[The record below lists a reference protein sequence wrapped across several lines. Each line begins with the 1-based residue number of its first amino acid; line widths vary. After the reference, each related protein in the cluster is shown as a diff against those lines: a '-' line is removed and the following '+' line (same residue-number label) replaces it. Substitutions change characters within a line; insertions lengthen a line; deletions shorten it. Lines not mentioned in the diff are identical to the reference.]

1 MKTNIILTDGGLET
15 DIIFNHNIELEHFAA
30 FPLVETDS
38 GRVVLEKYYR
48 DYLELSKN
56 NGTGFILES
65 PTWRANLDWGKQLGY
80 TEEQLIA
87 SNKKAIAFMEELRRA
102 YKTSN
107 SEIKI
112 SGQLGPRGD
121 GYQVQDVMTNSEAAK
136 YHEMQVKAFKE
147 AQVDMVTA
155 ITMTYSEE
163 ALGIVKAA
171 QLYEVPVVVSF
182 TVEVDGRLPSGENLE
197 DVITKLDW
205 VTDNY
210 PLYYMI
216 NCAHPTHFIHLFE
229 TDAIWKNRIQGLRAN
244 ASCKSHAELDEATE
258 LDKGNA
264 CELGQ
269 LHTRLQELLPNL
281 RVFGGCCGTD
291 ISHITEIYSAL
302 RTSNKSLFTEEGV
315 LVPICE
321 TYIVAAEKAPKCG
334 C

>member
-15 DIIFNHNIELEHFAA
+15 DIIFNHNIDLEHFAA

-38 GRVVLEKYYR
+38 GRVILEKYYR

-65 PTWRANLDWGKQLGY
+65 PTWRANLDWGRQLGY
-80 TEEQLIA
+80 TEEQLIV
-87 SNKKAIAFMEELRRA
+87 SNKKAIAFMEELRGT
-102 YKTSN
+102 YKTSVP
-107 SEIKI
+107 EIKI

-121 GYQVQDVMTNSEAAK
+121 GYKVHDVMTYSEAAK
-136 YHEMQVKAFKE
+136 YHELQVKAFKE

-171 QLYEVPVVVSF
+171 QLYEAPVVVSF

-197 DVITKLDW
+197 EVITKLDW
-205 VTDNY
+205 ITDSY

-229 TDAIWKNRIQGLRAN
+229 TDAIWKNRIHGLRAN

-258 LDKGNA
+258 LDRGNET
-264 CELGQ
+264 ELGQ

-291 ISHITEIYSAL
+291 ISHIREIYSAL
-302 RTSNKSLFTEEGV
+302 RTNNKSLFTEEGV
-315 LVPICE
+315 LVPMCE
-321 TYIVAAEKAPKCG
+321 TLIVAAEKAPKCS